1 MARSDVEVLSE
12 CCDDLGAFTACVG
25 VVLDFEVSGIAHHA
39 VADFFGKYWPE
50 RAVFVEGYFVACEDE
65 DGGDEYRDR
74 SLLHSDG
81 RNAALRECRR
91 C

>member
-12 CCDDLGAFTACVG
+12 RCDDLGALTTCVG
-25 VVLDFEVSGIAHHA
+25 VVLDFEVSGIAHHP

-65 DGGDEYRDR
+65 DGGYGTGIGPCFIPMGGTR
-74 SLLHSDG
+74 
-81 RNAALRECRR
+81 LRGCQR